1 MENTNMGKPLNHF
14 SFFNPLEDGYGS
26 KMIQTWLM
34 AVHIGLLLLIPYD
47 DTVKIEPYDEW
58 CSDAVFFIGIS
69 FKHSV
74 IKKYEIKTDF

>member
-14 SFFNPLEDGYGS
+14 SFFNLLEDGYGS

-47 DTVKIEPYDEW
+47 DTVKN
-58 CSDAVFFIGIS
+58 
-69 FKHSV
+69 
-74 IKKYEIKTDF
+74 